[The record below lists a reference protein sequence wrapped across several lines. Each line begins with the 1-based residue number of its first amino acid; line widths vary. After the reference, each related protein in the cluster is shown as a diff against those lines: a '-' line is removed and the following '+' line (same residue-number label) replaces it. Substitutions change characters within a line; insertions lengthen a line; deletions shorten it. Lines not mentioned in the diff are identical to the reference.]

1 VEDTLRMQES
11 LFPGTPAPEP
21 RATELLDDPLLG
33 LRLGNYEVCFRLG
46 RGAYGAVYKAKD
58 IHLGRFVALK
68 FLHDFQDPALRELFL
83 HEARAI
89 AALSKHPAIVQIY
102 EWGTHR
108 HRDYFVLEFVGS
120 SAQMMLQVN
129 RDGLEQAAAARIA
142 RDCAD
147 ALAFAHRQNILH
159 RDVKPANILL
169 EVEDRRAKL
178 ADFGLAR
185 LLGKSEPGAD
195 DVPGGTPA
203 YMAPEVAAG
212 GAGEIRSDVFSLGAT
227 YYELLCGELPFEAHT
242 AEAMLEQ
249 VRRYR
254 LIPLRDRRNDLSDR
268 TYAVVAK
275 AMARREED
283 RFANAVDFAAAIE
296 EILVSGRSAARPAGS
311 AAAEQAAARAKLQ
324 AYKKGQDA
332 RNANAP
338 RLAPLAFQ
346 SAVERFR
353 DGEAFE
359 RVKQYDDAAQ
369 TFAGAEEAFAEAEHG
384 AIKTMEKITALRQA
398 QQSMDEARETA
409 QALVADALAASLFF
423 LARRE
428 EAEARETK
436 NLAEAT
442 ARYAQARTMYNRAAD
457 EARPQARQM
466 LAEALALAKRAQDSA
481 RESVA
486 DKQAPGLWN
495 EAEALMAQA
504 RNAGIDLRC
513 APRFFRDAAEKF
525 AAAAEAA
532 APAHAAAQRGA
543 REAAGIAFVW
553 IPPGTNTLGD
563 NAGPPQERPETPVE
577 ITAGFWM
584 GTYPVTQAEWE
595 AVMGVNPS
603 GFRGGGPR
611 LPVENVSWNDTQEF
625 LRRLNAR
632 GEGTFLLPSE
642 AEWEYAC
649 RAGGRT
655 RWHFGDDARQLDQH
669 AWHPGNAEGR
679 PHTVGSA
686 TGGPN
691 PWGLHDLHGNVCE
704 WCADAWTPDLHGLP
718 ADGAPRAGT
727 PGQERVA
734 RGGSWCVVTPDCHA
748 AARPWHAAP
757 EERFDFVG
765 LRLVL
770 EG

>member
-1 VEDTLRMQES
+1 LEDTLRMRES

-21 RATELLDDPLLG
+21 RAAELLDDPLLG

-68 FLHDFQDPALRELFL
+68 FLHDFQDPAQRELFL

-102 EWGTHR
+102 EWGTHQ

-129 RDGLEQAAAARIA
+129 RDGLEPAAAARIA

-195 DVPGGTPA
+195 DMPGGTPA
-203 YMAPEVAAG
+203 YMAPEVADG
-212 GAGEIRSDVFSLGAT
+212 GAGEIRSDIFSLGAT
-227 YYELLCGELPFEAHT
+227 FYELLSGDIPFEGRT
-242 AEAMLEQ
+242 AEEMLEQ

-254 LIPLRDRRNDLSDR
+254 LIPLRDRRYDLSDR

-283 RFANAVDFAAAIE
+283 RFGSAVEFAAAIE
-296 EILVSGRSAARPAGS
+296 ELLVSGRSLARPAGG
-311 AAAEQAAARAKLQ
+311 AAAEQSASRAKLQ
-324 AYKKGQDA
+324 AFKKGQDA
-332 RNANAP
+332 QKSNAP
-338 RLAPLAFQ
+338 KLAPLTFQ

-353 DGEAFE
+353 DGEAFD
-359 RVKQYDDAAQ
+359 RVKQYDDAVLAY
-369 TFAGAEEAFAEAEHG
+369 TGAEEAFAEAEH
-384 AIKTMEKITALRQA
+384 AALKTLGKITALRQA
-398 QQSMDEARETA
+398 QLAMEEARDTA
-409 QALVADALAASLFF
+409 HALVADALAASLFY

-442 ARYAQARTMYNRAAD
+442 ARYAQARAMYTRAAD

-466 LAEALALAKRAQDSA
+466 LAEALAAAKRAQEA
-481 RESVA
+481 AMETGA
-486 DKQAPGLWN
+486 DRQAPGFWG
-495 EAEALMAQA
+495 EAEALLAQA

-513 APRFFRDAAEKF
+513 APRLYREAAEKF
-525 AAAAEAA
+525 ALAAV
-532 APAHAAAQRGA
+532 PANAAAQRGA

-553 IPPGTNTLGD
+553 IPPGANTIGD
-563 NAGPPQERPETPVE
+563 NAGPPQERPETSVE
-577 ITAGFWM
+577 ITQGFWM
-584 GTYPVTQAEWE
+584 GAYPVTQAEWE
-595 AVMGVNPS
+595 AVIGTNPS
-603 GFRGGGPR
+603 GFRGGGSR
-611 LPVENVSWNDTQEF
+611 LPVENVSWNDAQEF

-632 GEGTFLLPSE
+632 GEGVFRLPSE

-649 RAGGRT
+649 RAGSRT
-655 RWHFGDDARQLDQH
+655 RWSFGDDARKLDNH
-669 AWHPGNAEGR
+669 AWHTGNAEGR
-679 PHTVGSA
+679 THTVGSA
-686 TGGPN
+686 PGGPN
-691 PWGLHDLHGNVCE
+691 AWGLHDMHGNVCE
-704 WCADAWTPDLHGLP
+704 WCDDAWTPDLRGLP
-718 ADGAPRAGT
+718 VNGTPRAGE
-727 PGQERVA
+727 PSDERVA

-748 AARPWHAAP
+748 SCRPWHAGP
-757 EERFDFVG
+757 DDRFDFVG